1 MTYRF
6 YLFDANILDL
16 TEKKRNKALNGKL
29 KYNKEDVISLSLLA
43 FPQYSEFH
51 LLSSIGTKLT
61 TSKQVQK
68 SD

>member
-51 LLSSIGTKLT
+51 LLSPIGTKLT